1 MIRNCV
7 TLTRSKDAGWSFRSW
22 VLLALT
28 SLVFFGS
35 GSPSLEAQEQRKL
48 RHILVANE
56 NVANKLLAAA
66 KAGTD
71 FKAMARRY
79 SLDVGTKIL
88 GGDLDW
94 VSPGQM
100 EPEFSRAAFDIP
112 EVGGFAT
119 CKTRYGWHVIQFVE
133 IRGAE
138 KPKPPVDQPKES
150 PPVKPDAGQA
160 EESSS
165 DAAKKPIPVDP
176 MADRNDDLGWEV
188 SFSDRTYSPGDDI
201 QFTIRVTN
209 KTDGELQVLD
219 PRLWP
224 LGMIVRYQFGRMNV
238 PVVFPGDV
246 AKTQFNNE
254 MIPAGGKIQR
264 SYSLKDYLG
273 FEELW
278 PIVRVIWRG
287 DILFNRLDEIKVDGS
302 FIDDPEKARSRWR
315 FYRSEEANFNQLPL
329 VKAGDRWFLC
339 LFSSGRTWIEL
350 NPQAYAPLREW
361 IVKDVREAKWD
372 KVNLEV
378 IPDQGII
385 FGLVDRGEATGVPS
399 EKPVDRSK
407 PLEGLARGDFVA
419 LPTKLSNGT
428 IGYGKRFGIVLD
440 ASAKQFNGG
449 MKIGKVVLEEGD
461 PINRIEARKR
471 AQQESLVT
479 LALAWPESLL
489 PERTAKSIAEGAVAP
504 VKKKVDPRS
513 AGSQIG
519 EKPGASLNPAGTSPK
534 ASIPLEPTLQR
545 PAPVQKEQK
554 PAPVALKPLPTV
566 FMETDNG
573 SFLIRLYEDEA
584 PNTVAHFIHL
594 VENGFYDGKNFHRRV
609 QTGSSKGFIQGGS
622 PDGTSA
628 GVLDYTIRDEP
639 SPKRPAKVYSL
650 IMARHHTRP
659 NSASS
664 QFLIALDDLSYLN
677 GTYTVFGEI
686 ISGQKSAMRLSEG
699 SKIKRITVRNKRDR
713 DYTFEK
719 FAPK

>member
-22 VLLALT
+22 ALLALT
-28 SLVFFGS
+28 SLVFFGF
-35 GSPSLEAQEQRKL
+35 GSPTLEAQEQRKL

-138 KPKPPVDQPKES
+138 KPKPPVDQPKDT
-150 PPVKPDAGQA
+150 PPVKPEADETG
-160 EESSS
+160 S

-209 KTDGELQVLD
+209 RTDGELQVLD
-219 PRLWP
+219 PKLWP
-224 LGMIVRYQFGRMNV
+224 LGMVVRYQFGRMNV
-238 PVVFPGDV
+238 PVVYPGDV
-246 AKTQFNNE
+246 TKIDFQNE

-273 FEELW
+273 FEEMW

-287 DILFNRLDEIKVDGS
+287 DILFNRLEELKVNGS

-315 FYRSEEANFNQLPL
+315 FYRSDEANFNQLPL
-329 VKAGDRWFLC
+329 VKTGDRWFLC
-339 LFSSGRTWIEL
+339 LFSSGRTWIEID
-350 NPQAYAPLREW
+350 PQSYSPLREW
-361 IVKDVREAKWD
+361 IINDVREAKWD
-372 KVNLEV
+372 RVALDV
-378 IPDQGII
+378 IPGQGIF
-385 FGLVDRGEATGVPS
+385 FGLVDRGSATGVPS
-399 EKPVDRSK
+399 DKPVDRSK
-407 PLEGLARGDFVA
+407 PLEGLTRGDFVA
-419 LPTKLSNGT
+419 LPTKLSDGT

-440 ASAKQFNGG
+440 GSARQFNGG
-449 MKIGKVVLEEGD
+449 MKIGRVVLEEGD
-461 PINRIEARKR
+461 PIKRIEGRKR
-471 AQQESLVT
+471 SQQDSQIT

-489 PERTAKSIAEGAVAP
+489 PERTAKAIAEGTVAP
-504 VKKKVDPRS
+504 AKKKVDPEVDQ
-513 AGSQIG
+513 GQTG
-519 EKPGASLNPAGTSPK
+519 EKPGASLNPSGVSAKNPK
-534 ASIPLEPTLQR
+534 PAEPTLQK
-545 PAPVQKEQK
+545 PAPVQEEKK

-594 VENGFYDGKNFHRRV
+594 VENGFYDGKTFHRRV
-609 QTGSSKGFIQGGS
+609 ETGSSKGFIQGGS

-639 SPKRPAKVYSL
+639 SAKRPAKIYSL
-650 IMARHHTRP
+650 VMARHHTRP

-664 QFLIALDDLSYLN
+664 QFLIALDNLSYLN

-719 FAPK
+719 YAPK

>member
-7 TLTRSKDAGWSFRSW
+7 EVTQSRNAGWSFRSW

-28 SLVFFGS
+28 SLLFFGS

-138 KPKPPVDQPKES
+138 KPKPPVDQPKDT
-150 PPVKPDAGQA
+150 PPVKPEAGPA
-160 EESSS
+160 DETES

-209 KTDGELQVLD
+209 RTDGELQVLD
-219 PRLWP
+219 PKLWP
-224 LGMIVRYQFGRMNV
+224 LGMVVRYQFGRMNV
-238 PVVFPGDV
+238 PVVYPGDV
-246 AKTQFNNE
+246 TKIEFRNE

-273 FEELW
+273 FEEMW

-287 DILFNRLDEIKVDGS
+287 DILFNRLEELKVNGS
-302 FIDDPEKARSRWR
+302 FIDDPETARSRWR
-315 FYRSEEANFNQLPL
+315 FYRSDEANFNQLPL
-329 VKAGDRWFLC
+329 VKTGDRWFLC
-339 LFSSGRTWIEL
+339 LFASGRTWVEID
-350 NPQAYAPLREW
+350 PQSYSPLRDW
-361 IVKDVREAKWD
+361 IINDVREAKWD
-372 KVNLEV
+372 RVALEV
-378 IPDQGII
+378 IPGQGIF
-385 FGLVDRGEATGVPS
+385 FGLVDRGSATGVPAD
-399 EKPVDRSK
+399 KPVDRSK
-407 PLEGLARGDFVA
+407 SLEGLTRGDFVA

-440 ASAKQFNGG
+440 GSARQFNGG
-449 MKIGKVVLEEGD
+449 MKIGRIVLEEGD
-461 PINRIEARKR
+461 PIKRIEGRKR
-471 AQQESLVT
+471 AQQDSQIT

-489 PERTAKSIAEGAVAP
+489 PERTAKSIQEGAVAP
-504 VKKKVDPRS
+504 AKKKVDPEIDQ
-513 AGSQIG
+513 GQTG
-519 EKPGASLNPAGTSPK
+519 EKPGVSLNPSGVSAKNPN
-534 ASIPLEPTLQR
+534 PVEPTLQK

-554 PAPVALKPLPTV
+554 PTPVALKPLPTV

-609 QTGSSKGFIQGGS
+609 QTGSSKGFVQGGS

-639 SPKRPAKVYSL
+639 SAKRPAKIYSL
-650 IMARHHTRP
+650 VMARHHTRP

-664 QFLIALDDLSYLN
+664 QFLIALDNLSYLN

>member
-1 MIRNCV
+1 MIRNCMEV
-7 TLTRSKDAGWSFRSW
+7 TRSRNAGWSFRSW

-138 KPKPPVDQPKES
+138 KPKPPVDQPKDT
-150 PPVKPDAGQA
+150 PPVKPEADETG
-160 EESSS
+160 S

-209 KTDGELQVLD
+209 RTDGELQVLD
-219 PRLWP
+219 PKLWP
-224 LGMIVRYQFGRMNV
+224 LGMVVRYQFGRMNV
-238 PVVFPGDV
+238 PVVYPGDV
-246 AKTQFNNE
+246 TKIDFQNE

-273 FEELW
+273 FEEMW

-287 DILFNRLDEIKVDGS
+287 DILFNRLEELKVNGS

-315 FYRSEEANFNQLPL
+315 FYRSDEANFNQLPL
-329 VKAGDRWFLC
+329 VKTGDRWFLC
-339 LFSSGRTWIEL
+339 LFSSGRTWIEID
-350 NPQAYAPLREW
+350 PQSYSPLREW
-361 IVKDVREAKWD
+361 IINDVREAKWD
-372 KVNLEV
+372 RVALDV
-378 IPDQGII
+378 IPGQGIF
-385 FGLVDRGEATGVPS
+385 FGLVDRGSATGVPS
-399 EKPVDRSK
+399 DKPVDRSK
-407 PLEGLARGDFVA
+407 PLEGLTRGDFVA
-419 LPTKLSNGT
+419 LPTKLSDGT

-440 ASAKQFNGG
+440 GSARQFNGG
-449 MKIGKVVLEEGD
+449 MKIGRVVLEEGD
-461 PINRIEARKR
+461 PIKRIEGRKR
-471 AQQESLVT
+471 SQQDSQIT

-489 PERTAKSIAEGAVAP
+489 PERTAKAIAEGTVAP
-504 VKKKVDPRS
+504 AKKKVDPEVDQ
-513 AGSQIG
+513 GQTG
-519 EKPGASLNPAGTSPK
+519 EKPGASLNPSGVSAKNPK
-534 ASIPLEPTLQR
+534 PAEPTLQK
-545 PAPVQKEQK
+545 PAPVQEEKK

-594 VENGFYDGKNFHRRV
+594 VENGFYDGKTFHRRV
-609 QTGSSKGFIQGGS
+609 ETGSSKGFIQGGS

-639 SPKRPAKVYSL
+639 SAKRPAKIYSL
-650 IMARHHTRP
+650 VMARHHTRP

-664 QFLIALDDLSYLN
+664 QFLIALDNLSYLN

-719 FAPK
+719 YAPK

>member
-1 MIRNCV
+1 MEV
-7 TLTRSKDAGWSFRSW
+7 TRSRNAGWSFRSW

-138 KPKPPVDQPKES
+138 KPKPPVDQPKDT
-150 PPVKPDAGQA
+150 PPVKPEADETG
-160 EESSS
+160 S

-209 KTDGELQVLD
+209 RTDGELQVLD
-219 PRLWP
+219 PKLWP
-224 LGMIVRYQFGRMNV
+224 LGMVVRYQFGRMNV
-238 PVVFPGDV
+238 PVVYPGDV
-246 AKTQFNNE
+246 TKIDFQNE

-273 FEELW
+273 FEEMW

-287 DILFNRLDEIKVDGS
+287 DILFNRLEELKVNGS

-315 FYRSEEANFNQLPL
+315 FYRSDEANFNQLPL
-329 VKAGDRWFLC
+329 VKTGDRWFLC
-339 LFSSGRTWIEL
+339 LFSSGRTWIEID
-350 NPQAYAPLREW
+350 PQSYSPLREW
-361 IVKDVREAKWD
+361 IINDVREAKWD
-372 KVNLEV
+372 RVALDV
-378 IPDQGII
+378 IPGQGIF
-385 FGLVDRGEATGVPS
+385 FGLVDRGSATGVPS
-399 EKPVDRSK
+399 DKPVDRSK
-407 PLEGLARGDFVA
+407 PLEGLTRGDFVA
-419 LPTKLSNGT
+419 LPTKLSDGT

-440 ASAKQFNGG
+440 GSARQFNGG
-449 MKIGKVVLEEGD
+449 MKIGRVVLEEGD
-461 PINRIEARKR
+461 PIKRIEGRKR
-471 AQQESLVT
+471 SQQDSQIT

-489 PERTAKSIAEGAVAP
+489 PERTAKAIAEGTVAP
-504 VKKKVDPRS
+504 AKKKVDPEVDQ
-513 AGSQIG
+513 GQTG
-519 EKPGASLNPAGTSPK
+519 EKPGASLNPSGVSAKNPK
-534 ASIPLEPTLQR
+534 PAEPTLQK
-545 PAPVQKEQK
+545 PAPVQEEKK

-594 VENGFYDGKNFHRRV
+594 VENGFYDGKTFHRRV
-609 QTGSSKGFIQGGS
+609 ETGSSKGFIQGGS

-639 SPKRPAKVYSL
+639 SAKRPAKIYSL
-650 IMARHHTRP
+650 VMARHHTRP

-664 QFLIALDDLSYLN
+664 QFLIALDNLSYLN

-719 FAPK
+719 YAPK